1 MNKTVH
7 LHFYSEQEPAPKPK
21 VAPTKPKTYVA
32 ENLFYDSPNESI
44 LYSMNGSN
52 WSNIVKG
59 GFSEGLNDVAYGSN
73 FWVAVG
79 NGLTST
85 SSILYSGNG
94 SNWSNCRSGGFIGWY
109 GNGISYNPTSRM
121 WVAVGQGGIS
131 SQNAILYSG
140 NGSNWSNS
148 LATTFTGNYGTGISY
163 SSTKN
168 LWVAVG
174 NSDSP
179 ENSILYSGNGTN
191 WTDSHSG
198 GFNGNYMGNYANG
211 ISYNPTSRMWVAVGQ
226 GDVPENSILY
236 SGNGSNWSNSIS
248 GGFNGNYGGN
258 YNGLSIA
265 NNGTNLWVAV
275 GVGDSSNNCILYSG
289 NGTNW
294 SNSLNGFYNS
304 DSLSVTYT
312 GSKFL
317 INNSSNVLKSS
328 TDGIH
333 WTTVLSTPF
342 QVVHN

>member
-79 NGLTST
+79 NGITST

-109 GNGISYNPTSRM
+109 G
-121 WVAVGQGGIS
+121 
-131 SQNAILYSG
+131 
-140 NGSNWSNS
+140 
-148 LATTFTGNYGTGISY
+148 
-163 SSTKN
+163 
-168 LWVAVG
+168 
-174 NSDSP
+174 
-179 ENSILYSGNGTN
+179 
-191 WTDSHSG
+191 
-198 GFNGNYMGNYANG
+198 NG